1 MNGQVR
7 GDWLPKNCT
16 MILYLFVFSLLK
28 LLQGALPLK
37 VRSSNI
43 RKQTWLAA
51 APVREGRIVV
61 PPNDIKSDR
70 GGSNEYGI
78 RQLTVSELNS
88 YIGKVRKKMKMKV
101 PAGTLNLEMFEMLES
116 LEIIANAL
124 NSKNHPHSKELLAF
138 GDFKDGEIESCAAMR
153 LIKGFPYEM
162 DIYVVLNFP
171 HMSQESTSNLI
182 LYIDEMSKE
191 NAILVNFKPLKIFS
205 SLKNSLNMVK
215 PNVYDEEVAA
225 AGEKGE
231 KGNSA
236 VVDSNKERFLVVLD
250 TIPLVDLGRFWYQVD
265 IPHVKTVYIKQKLE
279 CLNEFYVRRI
289 KPTSVGGGLLILD
302 ASNSGSIFP
311 EATKEYFETLAREL
325 EHKSPKLN
333 LL

>member
-1 MNGQVR
+1 
-7 GDWLPKNCT
+7 
-16 MILYLFVFSLLK
+16 MILYLLVFLLLT
-28 LLQGALPLK
+28 LLEGALPLK
-37 VRSSNI
+37 VRSSSI

-78 RQLTVSELNS
+78 RQLTVSELYN
-88 YIGKVRKKMKMKV
+88 YIGKIRKKMKV
-101 PAGTLNLEMFEMLES
+101 PSGTLNLEMFEMLES

-162 DIYVVLNFP
+162 DVYVVLNFP
-171 HMSQESTSNLI
+171 HMSQEATSNMI

-225 AGEKGE
+225 GERGEKG
-231 KGNSA
+231 GSSA
-236 VVDSNKERFLVVLD
+236 VVDSNKERFSVVLD

-279 CLNEFYVRRI
+279 CLNEFDVRHI

-311 EATKEYFETLAREL
+311 EATTEYFEALAREL
-325 EHKSPKLN
+325 EHKLPKLN

>member
-1 MNGQVR
+1 
-7 GDWLPKNCT
+7 
-16 MILYLFVFSLLK
+16 MILYFFVFSLFTW
-28 LLQGALPLK
+28 LQGALPLK

-51 APVREGRIVV
+51 APARVGRIVV
-61 PPNDIKSDR
+61 PPNDIKGDR

-88 YIGKVRKKMKMKV
+88 YIGKVRKKMRV

-153 LIKGFPYEM
+153 LIKGFPYEL
-162 DIYVVLNFP
+162 DVYVVLNFP
-171 HMSQESTSNLI
+171 HMSQEATSNMI
-182 LYIDEMSKE
+182 LYIDETSKE

-215 PNVYDEEVAA
+215 PNVYDEEVAV

-231 KGNSA
+231 KGSSA

-265 IPHVKTVYIKQKLE
+265 IPPIYSLTHPPTHSHVKTVYIKQKLE

-311 EATKEYFETLAREL
+311 EATKEYFEALAREL
-325 EHKSPKLN
+325 EHKLPKLN